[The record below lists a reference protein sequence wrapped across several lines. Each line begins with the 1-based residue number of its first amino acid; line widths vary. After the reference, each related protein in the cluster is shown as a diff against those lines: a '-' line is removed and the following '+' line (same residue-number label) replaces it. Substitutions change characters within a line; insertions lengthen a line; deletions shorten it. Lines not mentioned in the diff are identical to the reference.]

1 MKKAAVLV
9 FSSVGYDKKE
19 VAVGKQPVLNVTLD
33 FNSQNLDQVVIV
45 AYGKQKKAT
54 VTGAIASIGTKEL
67 KQSPAANLAA
77 SLAGRLPGLTA
88 IQTSGEPGK
97 DAVSLYLRGQGT
109 INGQTPVIL
118 VDGVPRDLTY
128 IDPNEVESVTIL
140 KDASSTSVFGV
151 RGANGVILVT
161 TKRGQ
166 TNKPEISFSA
176 KTGIQGFTTLPNI
189 LNSFE
194 WATLKNQENIN
205 DGNPRNF
212 PRQRLIITGCRTIP
226 STIQIITIRKY

>member
-77 SLAGRLPGLTA
+77 SLAGRLPG
-88 IQTSGEPGK
+88 
-97 DAVSLYLRGQGT
+97 
-109 INGQTPVIL
+109 
-118 VDGVPRDLTY
+118 
-128 IDPNEVESVTIL
+128 
-140 KDASSTSVFGV
+140 
-151 RGANGVILVT
+151 
-161 TKRGQ
+161 
-166 TNKPEISFSA
+166 
-176 KTGIQGFTTLPNI
+176 
-189 LNSFE
+189 
-194 WATLKNQENIN
+194 
-205 DGNPRNF
+205 
-212 PRQRLIITGCRTIP
+212 
-226 STIQIITIRKY
+226 